1 MGDKKS
7 HPDSICR
14 FLFPQQIFCFSFFSV
29 SILVQT
35 NRTKMDERAAV
46 PVTLPR
52 HNPTI
57 AYWQDPPD
65 PEIAD
70 YLSSSQVPEIAD
82 TVIIGSGITGS
93 FVAWNLLQSS
103 DHGHITMLEAR
114 QACSG
119 ATGRN
124 GNSPG

>member
-1 MGDKKS
+1 
-7 HPDSICR
+7 
-14 FLFPQQIFCFSFFSV
+14 
-29 SILVQT
+29 
-35 NRTKMDERAAV
+35 MDERAAV

-93 FVAWNLLQSS
+93 FIAWNLLQSP